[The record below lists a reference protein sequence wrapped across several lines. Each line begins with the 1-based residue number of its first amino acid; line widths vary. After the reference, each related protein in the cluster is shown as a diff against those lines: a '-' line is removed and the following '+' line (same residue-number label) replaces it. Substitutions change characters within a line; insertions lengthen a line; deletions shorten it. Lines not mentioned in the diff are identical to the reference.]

1 MTVPE
6 DFLCLPKPVG
16 STSPDSILVL
26 RTSSGPHGPELCT
39 TPTQHPCCGIL
50 GRPGPPGTPGQQQPA
65 APAAAPHP
73 QVVKDVADEGDV
85 ADPGLE
91 GAGAQLLP
99 VLVLLL
105 QPVQQAPPEDAL
117 ANLFA
122 LCL

>member
-1 MTVPE
+1 M
-6 DFLCLPKPVG
+6 
-16 STSPDSILVL
+16 SPGSILVL
-26 RTSSGPHGPELCT
+26 RTSSGPHGPGALYNT
-39 TPTQHPCCGIL
+39 HPTPLPWYPGM
-50 GRPGPPGTPGQQQPA
+50 PGPFWHSRQQQPG
-65 APAAAPHP
+65 APAPAPHP
-73 QVVKDVADEGDV
+73 QVVEDVADEGDV

-91 GAGAQLLP
+91 RAGAQLLP